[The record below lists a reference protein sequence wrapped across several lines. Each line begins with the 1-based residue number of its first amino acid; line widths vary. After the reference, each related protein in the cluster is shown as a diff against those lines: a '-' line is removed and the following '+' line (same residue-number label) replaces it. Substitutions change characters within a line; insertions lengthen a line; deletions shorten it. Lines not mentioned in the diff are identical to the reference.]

1 MSIAFDFSCARP
13 IAGTANYVMM
23 TKLQRNDVMD
33 VKLPLKFSTL
43 KKVEIAYFH
52 KHRQESVFGNKDE
65 LIKRC
70 VGCD

>member
-1 MSIAFDFSCARP
+1 
-13 IAGTANYVMM
+13 M

-33 VKLPLKFSTL
+33 DELPLKFSAL
-43 KKVEIAYFH
+43 KKAEIAYFH

-70 VGCD
+70 AGCDKLGIVHSIGAERKANNS

>member
-1 MSIAFDFSCARP
+1 MTFLVLAPYPGRQ
-13 IAGTANYVMM
+13 M

-33 VKLPLKFSTL
+33 DELPLKFSAL
-43 KKVEIAYFH
+43 KKAEIAYFH

-70 VGCD
+70 VGFDYRVT